1 MIPSILA
8 LVLST
13 TGLSEISDLEKNQ
26 DPQKKYTFP
35 FQTYEEA
42 KKFQALFVAATVISV
57 CTLLVAMGLIF
68 IPGSFSK
75 DDTVTAREKLARA
88 YIGFECLSFIA
99 LLSMVILL
107 IKQCAQVGGRNAD
120 IALVVVL
127 TIASGG
133 YLAYFVRVLYKRV
146 WTDPN
151 Y

>member
-1 MIPSILA
+1 
-8 LVLST
+8 
-13 TGLSEISDLEKNQ
+13 
-26 DPQKKYTFP
+26 
-35 FQTYEEA
+35 
-42 KKFQALFVAATVISV
+42 
-57 CTLLVAMGLIF
+57 MGLIS

-75 DDTVTAREKLARA
+75 DDTVTRREKLARA

-133 YLAYFVRVLYKRV
+133 YLAYFVRILYKRG